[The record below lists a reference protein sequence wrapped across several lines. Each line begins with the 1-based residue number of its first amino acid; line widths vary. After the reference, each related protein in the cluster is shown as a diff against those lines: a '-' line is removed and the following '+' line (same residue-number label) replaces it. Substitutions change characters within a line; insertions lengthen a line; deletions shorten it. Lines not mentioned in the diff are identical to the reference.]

1 MITALDKYRSAVIQ
15 NKESEAFDM
24 FTNYP
29 DVITIDQL
37 CKMLGIGRAKAYKL
51 LNSNVIKAKR
61 IGKKFLIPKKAVI
74 EFVEAEKLYIRSP
87 YIK

>member
-1 MITALDKYRSAVIQ
+1 
-15 NKESEAFDM
+15 M

-74 EFVEAEKLYIRSP
+74 EFLES
-87 YIK
+87 